1 MGVCNSTN
9 QTAVEKE
16 ERTKAR
22 QIESQLKQ
30 DRKEYDSEVK
40 LLLLGAGESG
50 KSTIAKQMKNI
61 YLDGFTADERLQYKE
76 IIYSNIVSS
85 MKTLIEAC
93 PKYGCNIEK
102 AAEEPAQRIMALN
115 TYPFEVTPEIGRD
128 IKALWADP
136 GIKMAFDQSAKFQLL
151 DSAAYFFNDIDRIS
165 AKDYNP
171 DVQDVL
177 RARSK
182 TTGITE
188 TEFEVDSTKFRMVDV
203 GGQRSERKKWIHCFE
218 SVTAVIFCVAMSEY
232 DLKLYE
238 DESVNRMHESIKL
251 FDEICN
257 SKWFEAVSIILFLNK
272 SDIFREKIKRV
283 DLKVCFD
290 EYKGGLDFDK
300 ASAFIT
306 QKFISLNKRPD
317 AKQIYPHI
325 TCATD
330 TQNIK
335 FVFNA
340 VKNIIL
346 HKALEGS
353 GF

>member
-1 MGVCNSTN
+1 
-9 QTAVEKE
+9 
-16 ERTKAR
+16 
-22 QIESQLKQ
+22 
-30 DRKEYDSEVK
+30 
-40 LLLLGAGESG
+40 
-50 KSTIAKQMKNI
+50 MKI
-61 YLDGFTADERLQYKE
+61 IHLDGFTEEEKLSYKE

-85 MKTLIEAC
+85 MKSLIEAVQKIHSSI
-93 PKYGCNIEK
+93 PLKEENKTKGEK
-102 AAEEPAQRIMALN
+102 ITSIN
-115 TYPFEVTPEIGRD
+115 TYPAEVTPELGVE
-128 IKALWADP
+128 IKALWQDP
-136 GIKMAFDQSAKFQLL
+136 AIQSTYQQASKFQLL
-151 DSAAYFFNDIDRIS
+151 DSAPYYFENIDRI
-165 AKDYNP
+165 ATKDYVPN
-171 DVQDVL
+171 VQDVL
-177 RARSK
+177 RSRSK

-188 TEFEVDSTKFRMVDV
+188 TEFEIENTKFRMVDV
-203 GGQRSERKKWIHCFE
+203 GGQRSERKKWIHCFQD
-218 SVTAVIFCVAMSEY
+218 VTAVIFCVALSEY

-257 SKWFEAVSIILFLNK
+257 SKWFQNVSIILFLNK
-272 SDIFREKIKRV
+272 MDIFKEKIKKV
-283 DLKVCFD
+283 DLNVCFQ

-306 QKFISLNKRPD
+306 EKFKSLNKS
-317 AKQIYPHI
+317 AEQKQVYPHI